1 MSITDPLRFLL
12 ALAGLSILLVM
23 CGQVTVPDEVSQR
36 VENRREAKER
46 GIISL
51 DDPRSTLC
59 KHFSQKDIKEHYSF
73 LEETC
78 MKRQ

>member
-1 MSITDPLRFLL
+1 MSITDPLRFLV
-12 ALAGLSILLVM
+12 ALIGFNMLLIM

-36 VENRREAKER
+36 VADRREAKER

-51 DDPRSTLC
+51 DDPRPTLC

-73 LEETC
+73 LEERC
-78 MKRQ
+78 MKR